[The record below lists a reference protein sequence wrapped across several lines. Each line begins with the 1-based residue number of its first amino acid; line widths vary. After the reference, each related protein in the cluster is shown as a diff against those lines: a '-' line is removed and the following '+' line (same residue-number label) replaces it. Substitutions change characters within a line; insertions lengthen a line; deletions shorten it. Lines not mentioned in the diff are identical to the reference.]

1 MRKLFQVFGL
11 LLAGLL
17 LTACAAAPGE
27 DSASGV
33 EGRRSQDVTRVAA
46 TDRTQFLTSYADW

>member
-1 MRKLFQVFGL
+1 MRKLFWVFGL

-17 LTACAAAPGE
+17 TACAATPGA

-33 EGRRSQDVTRVAA
+33 DGRRSQDVTRVAA
-46 TDRTQFLTSYADW
+46 TGRTQFLTSYADW